1 MAREECKPSPRAL
14 TMTRARDRE
23 SLSAA
28 GVARWPWR
36 VVQWIA
42 TLLAAAVLAIVL
54 AHWGWQWWGPSST
67 PSPPIVGSASDLAA
81 AITATPWFGNAAR
94 GGNAVVAGSAIDAP
108 TTAGDGRLLGVIA
121 GRDGDGYALLRLA
134 ERGPV
139 LVRTGQEIAAGVVL
153 EAVTPAGI
161 RLRDRGELRE
171 MLLRPA
177 NAALPDGPAKA
188 ATPRIPAATRA
199 AVSAAACIPPGG
211 ATGPFYRLNAE
222 LLTGIAA
229 KPDSWSTA
237 FSAGPAGLTVGEGN
251 AFAAMLGMKP
261 GDRVTQANGIA
272 LGGPGDVL
280 VAVIKPLLASQAVR
294 IVGIRDGKPVEWVF
308 VNAGA
313 CPG

>member
-1 MAREECKPSPRAL
+1 
-14 TMTRARDRE
+14 MTRARDPQ
-23 SLSAA
+23 SLSSTD
-28 GVARWPWR
+28 VARWPWSWR
-36 VVQWIA
+36 LAQWAA
-42 TLLAAAVLAIVL
+42 TILAGAVLASVL
-54 AHWGWQWWGPSST
+54 AHWGWQWWGPPAT
-67 PSPPIVGSASDLAA
+67 HAPPITVNAASLPA
-81 AITATPWFGNAAR
+81 AITATPWFGNAAP
-94 GGNAVVAGSAIDAP
+94 GGDAMATGSTID
-108 TTAGDGRLLGVIA
+108 TTTSASDGRLLGVIA

-171 MLLRPA
+171 MPLRPT
-177 NAALPDGPAKA
+177 NGALSVAPAKA
-188 ATPRIPAATRA
+188 AVPRNASAPRA
-199 AVSAAACIPPGG
+199 VVAAASCTPPGG
-211 ATGPFYRLNAE
+211 GADPFYRLNAE

-237 FSAGPAGLTVGEGN
+237 FSASPSGLTVREGN

-272 LGGPGDVL
+272 LGGTEDVL

-294 IVGIRDGKPVEWVF
+294 VTGLRDGKPVAWVF

-313 CPG
+313 CP

>member
-1 MAREECKPSPRAL
+1 
-14 TMTRARDRE
+14 MTPVRDRQ
-23 SLSAA
+23 SVSTTD
-28 GVARWPWR
+28 VARWPWSWR
-36 VVQWIA
+36 LAQWAA
-42 TLLAAAVLAIVL
+42 TILAGAVLASVL
-54 AHWGWQWWGPSST
+54 AHWGWQWWGPPAT
-67 PSPPIVGSASDLAA
+67 PAPPIAVNSTSLPA
-81 AITATPWFGNAAR
+81 AITAAPWFGNAPD
-94 GGNAVVAGSAIDAP
+94 GGAIATGSTIDTA
-108 TTAGDGRLLGVIA
+108 TSAGDGRLLGVIA

-139 LVRTGQEIAAGVVL
+139 LVRKGQEIASGVLL

-177 NAALPDGPAKA
+177 NGALPAVPAKA
-188 ATPRIPAATRA
+188 AAPRTAAA
-199 AVSAAACIPPGG
+199 PHAVVAAAACTPPGG
-211 ATGPFYRLNAE
+211 GVAPFYRLNAE

-237 FSAGPAGLTVGEGN
+237 FSASPSGLTVREGN

-261 GDRVTQANGIA
+261 GDRVTEANGIA
-272 LGGPGDVL
+272 LGGTEDVL

-294 IVGIRDGKPVEWVF
+294 VTGLRDGKPVAWVF

-313 CPG
+313 CP